1 MDLAGKDFR
10 TVISSI
16 SIRKDFTKTISI
28 LRREM
33 EGVKPSGISRNES
46 KLSEIKF
53 SLNGINNGLGTTE
66 EMIGNL
72 DVRDAE
78 IIQNYHKGKRQ
89 KT

>member
-1 MDLAGKDFR
+1 
-10 TVISSI
+10 
-16 SIRKDFTKTISI
+16 
-28 LRREM
+28 M

-78 IIQNYHKGKRQ
+78 IIQITTKEKDKKHKHSLRDLWDSIKKSRICV
-89 KT
+89 